1 MKRHSTDL
9 MSLVFGVIFLGVAGW
24 WLVGQYVTVDV
35 PHLGW
40 ITAAVLIV
48 LGILGL
54 AGSLRGERPAATP
67 VTAPTSGPTV
77 EMAPVPP
84 ASARELAEGQSGQAT
99 FGASEGVSE
108 GMSGDE
114 GQQPSGPATFGE
126 TPREDAPEADTP
138 RDAPSDDDR
147 GTDFR

>member
-1 MKRHSTDL
+1 MKRHSTDV

-24 WLVGQYVTVDV
+24 WLLGQYVTIDV

-40 ITAAVLIV
+40 IAAAVLII
-48 LGILGL
+48 LGVLGL
-54 AGSLRGERPAATP
+54 AGSLRGERPAPTP

-84 ASARELAEGQSGQAT
+84 ASARELAERPSAPAT
-99 FGASEGVSE
+99 FGER
-108 GMSGDE
+108 
-114 GQQPSGPATFGE
+114 PATFGE
-126 TPREDAPEADTP
+126 TPREEAPGDDTP
-138 RDAPSDDDR
+138 RDAPSTDQDN

>member
-24 WLVGQYVTVDV
+24 WLVGQYVTVNI
-35 PHLGW
+35 PNLGW

-48 LGILGL
+48 LGVLGL

-77 EMAPVPP
+77 QMAPVPP
-84 ASARELAEGQSGQAT
+84 APAT
-99 FGASEGVSE
+99 FGANEGPSEGLSR
-108 GMSGDE
+108 DE
-114 GQQPSGPATFGE
+114 GPSGPATFGE
-126 TPREDAPEADTP
+126 ATREDAPDGDTP

>member
-24 WLVGQYVTVDV
+24 WLAGQYVNIDV

-48 LGILGL
+48 LGVLGL
-54 AGSLRGERPAATP
+54 AGSLRGERPAAAP

-77 EMAPVPP
+77 EMTPVPP
-84 ASARELAEGQSGQAT
+84 APAT
-99 FGASEGVSE
+99 FSQRISA
-108 GMSGDE
+108 
-114 GQQPSGPATFGE
+114 PATFGE
-126 TPREDAPEADTP
+126 TPSTPPTFGEAPREDAPGDDTP
-138 RDAPSDDDR
+138 RDAPSDDDK

>member
-9 MSLVFGVIFLGVAGW
+9 LSLVFGVIFLGVAGW
-24 WLVGQYVTVDV
+24 WLAGQYVTVNV

-48 LGILGL
+48 LGVLGL

-77 EMAPVPP
+77 EMAPIPP
-84 ASARELAEGQSGQAT
+84 APTTFNDRLSMPATSGETAREES
-99 FGASEGVSE
+99 
-108 GMSGDE
+108 
-114 GQQPSGPATFGE
+114 E
-126 TPREDAPEADTP
+126 TPREDAAGEDTP
-138 RDAPSDDDR
+138 HDAPSTDEDN
-147 GTDFR
+147 GTNFR

>member
-24 WLVGQYVTVDV
+24 WLIAQYVTIDV

-40 ITAAVLIV
+40 ITAAVLII
-48 LGILGL
+48 LGVLGL

-77 EMAPVPP
+77 QMAPVPP
-84 ASARELAEGQSGQAT
+84 APAT
-99 FGASEGVSE
+99 FGAER
-108 GMSGDE
+108 
-114 GQQPSGPATFGE
+114 PSAPASFGE
-126 TPREDAPEADTP
+126 TPREEAPGDDTP
-138 RDAPSDDDR
+138 RDAPSTDQDN

>member
-9 MSLVFGVIFLGVAGW
+9 LSLVFGVIFLGVAGW
-24 WLVGQYVTVDV
+24 WLIAQYVTINV
-35 PHLGW
+35 PHGGW

-48 LGILGL
+48 LGVLGL

-84 ASARELAEGQSGQAT
+84 TFNERLSMPTAHGDAAREEGPPPAT
-99 FGASEGVSE
+99 FGER
-108 GMSGDE
+108 
-114 GQQPSGPATFGE
+114 PSGPATFGE
-126 TPREDAPEADTP
+126 TAPEDAPEQDTP
-138 RDAPSDDDR
+138 RDAPSKDDDN